1 MNKGFRYTAFI
12 VLVGLLVLIRVFEAQ
27 LFYVPYLAFFKNDY
41 LYIDSPRQEV
51 FKLAAFT
58 TLRYVLNSVISLGI
72 LFVLFKDLS
81 IIKFSV
87 LIYVLAYVV
96 FMSLFLYF
104 IIYLKQYFISFRY
117 VLNSLI
123 SLCILFVLFK
133 DLSIIKFS
141 VLIYALAYVV
151 FMSLFLYF
159 VIHPKQEDYYLFFN
173 VRRFLIQPLM
183 ALLLIPA
190 FYYHKQRL

>member
-1 MNKGFRYTAFI
+1 MNKGFKYMAFF
-12 VLVGLLVLIRVFEAQ
+12 VLVGLLVLIRVFEEQ
-27 LFYVPYLAFFKNDY
+27 LFYDPYLAFFKNDY

-58 TLRYVLNSVISLGI
+58 TLRYVLNTVISLGI

-87 LIYVLAYVV
+87 LV
-96 FMSLFLYF
+96 
-104 IIYLKQYFISFRY
+104 
-117 VLNSLI
+117 
-123 SLCILFVLFK
+123 
-133 DLSIIKFS
+133 
-141 VLIYALAYVV
+141 YALAYVV
-151 FMSLFLYF
+151 FMSLYLYF

-173 VRRFLIQPLM
+173 VRRFLIQPLI